1 MRKSKRETEETRKRI
16 VEMAADEFRQ
26 HGIVTS
32 GIADLMAAVGLT
44 HGGFYRHFESK
55 EQLVAEATAAALDTL
70 LDTLASAASGKKG
83 RNALKA
89 ALAVYVCAEHR
100 DNPRDGCPLAPLG
113 SELARSDKRVR
124 DVATTG
130 FSRMVEILA
139 AHFDQARPAE
149 ARKRAMATAAAMIG
163 AVTMSRVLTNQKL
176 SDSLLQAVEE
186 STWVFLTK
194 TAKGQFVQGEH
205 QAHPRRRG

>member
-26 HGIVTS
+26 HGIATS

-44 HGGFYRHFESK
+44 HGGFYRHFDSK

-83 RNALKA
+83 RNGLKA
-89 ALAVYVCAEHR
+89 VLAAYVCAEHR
-100 DNPRDGCPLAPLG
+100 DNPRDGCPLAALG

-163 AVTMSRVLTNQKL
+163 AVTMSRVLTDQKL

-186 STWVFLTK
+186 SI
-194 TAKGQFVQGEH
+194 Q
-205 QAHPRRRG
+205 

>member
-26 HGIVTS
+26 HGIATS

-70 LDTLASAASGKKG
+70 LDTLTSAASGKKG
-83 RNALKA
+83 RNGLKA
-89 ALAVYVCAEHR
+89 ALAAYVCAEHR
-100 DNPRDGCPLAPLG
+100 DNPRDGCPLAALG

-149 ARKRAMATAAAMIG
+149 ARKRAMATAAALIG
-163 AVTMSRVLTNQKL
+163 AVTMSRVLTDQKL
-176 SDSLLQAVEE
+176 SDSLLQAVQE
-186 STWVFLTK
+186 SITR
-194 TAKGQFVQGEH
+194 A
-205 QAHPRRRG
+205 

>member
-32 GIADLMAAVGLT
+32 GIADLMAAAGLT
-44 HGGFYRHFESK
+44 HGAFYRHFESK

-70 LDTLASAASGKKG
+70 LDALSSAAGGKKG
-83 RNALKA
+83 RNGLKA
-89 ALAVYVCAEHR
+89 VSAAYVCAEHR
-100 DNPRDGCPLAPLG
+100 DNPRDGCPLAALG

-124 DVATTG
+124 DIVTTG

-163 AVTMSRVLTNQKL
+163 AVTMSRVLTDQKL

-186 STWVFLTK
+186 SMTR
-194 TAKGQFVQGEH
+194 A
-205 QAHPRRRG
+205 

>member
-16 VEMAADEFRQ
+16 VEIAADEFRQ

-32 GIADLMAAVGLT
+32 GIADLMAAAGLT
-44 HGGFYRHFESK
+44 RGGFYRHFESK
-55 EQLVAEATAAALDTL
+55 EQLVAEATATALDTI
-70 LDTLASAASGKKG
+70 LDTLASAASAKKG
-83 RNALKA
+83 RNGLKA
-89 ALAVYVCAEHR
+89 ASAVYVRAEHR
-100 DNPRDGCPLAPLG
+100 DNPRDGCPLAALG

-149 ARKRAMATAAAMIG
+149 ARKRAMSTAATMIG
-163 AVTMSRVLTNQKL
+163 AVTMSRVLTDEKL
-176 SDSLLQAVEE
+176 SDSLLRAVAE
-186 STWVFLTK
+186 SIT
-194 TAKGQFVQGEH
+194 
-205 QAHPRRRG
+205 RG

>member
-89 ALAVYVCAEHR
+89 ALEVYVCAEHR
-100 DNPRDGCPLAPLG
+100 DNPRDGCPLAALG

-124 DVATTG
+124 DVAATG
-130 FSRMVEILA
+130 FSRMVEILRQSNSVRQLA
-139 AHFDQARPAE
+139 QDAGPPQRVDKCHIMFTIFEGIASDSPP
-149 ARKRAMATAAAMIG
+149 
-163 AVTMSRVLTNQKL
+163 AVT
-176 SDSLLQAVEE
+176 EE
-186 STWVFLTK
+186 QDK
-194 TAKGQFVQGEH
+194 
-205 QAHPRRRG
+205 

>member
-139 AHFDQARPAE
+139 AHFDRPDL
-149 ARKRAMATAAAMIG
+149 RKRG
-163 AVTMSRVLTNQKL
+163 NGLWRL
-176 SDSLLQAVEE
+176 
-186 STWVFLTK
+186 
-194 TAKGQFVQGEH
+194 
-205 QAHPRRRG
+205 PRR

>member
-1 MRKSKRETEETRKRI
+1 MRKSKSETEETRKRI

-32 GIADLMAAVGLT
+32 GIADLMAAAGLT
-44 HGGFYRHFESK
+44 HGAFYRHFESK

-70 LDTLASAASGKKG
+70 LDRLSRATGGKKG
-83 RNALKA
+83 GNGLKA
-89 ALAVYVCAEHR
+89 ALALYVCGEHR
-100 DNPRDGCPLAPLG
+100 DNPSDGCPLAALG
-113 SELARSDKRVR
+113 SELARSDKGVR

-139 AHFDQARPAE
+139 AQFDQARPAE
-149 ARKRAMATAAAMIG
+149 ARKRAMATVAAMIG
-163 AVTMSRVLTNQKL
+163 AVTMSRVLTDKKL

-186 STWVFLTK
+186 S
-194 TAKGQFVQGEH
+194 GDQRPQSS
-205 QAHPRRRG
+205 RRQTF